1 MSAAKSPM
9 PQKYATLLLFAAML
23 SIACKERAKT
33 KYDEFP
39 GKPSAP
45 SAGAETGGAAADK
58 FSVAVK
64 DGLNLRDKPATTGK
78 LLITIP
84 YRTEVTVIKH
94 EGDEITIQGR
104 KGRWAQIQYQNKT
117 GYAFSGFLS
126 PVASSKD
133 SVTGEY
139 TGGGCEHMGSGFM
152 QSLKLNGDGSFS
164 YDTASDFMGH
174 AECDN
179 GGSETSVKGTYT
191 QSEGSVTLKAA
202 TEESTKTYAE
212 APGCPKQAPKTTKE
226 KVTYSFTMKLSKC
239 PDGRYALRFPEDRGA
254 GELAK

>member
-1 MSAAKSPM
+1 MLGKFVIPVLM
-9 PQKYATLLLFAAML
+9 VLLFGN
-23 SIACKERAKT
+23 ACKERAKT

-39 GKPSAP
+39 GKPS
-45 SAGAETGGAAADK
+45 SQAETSGGNAAASDK
-58 FSVAVK
+58 FTVAVK

-78 LLITIP
+78 LLVTIP
-84 YRTEVTVIKH
+84 YRTEVSVLKY
-94 EGDEITIQGR
+94 EGADVTIQGR
-104 KGRWAQIQYQNKT
+104 KGRWAQIEYQNKT

-126 PVASSKD
+126 AVASSKD

-139 TGGGCEHMGSGFM
+139 TGGGCEHAGSGFM
-152 QSLKLNGDGSFS
+152 QSLKLNSDGSFS
-164 YDTASDFMGH
+164 YDTGSDFMGQS
-174 AECDN
+174 ECDQ

-191 QSEGSVTLKAA
+191 QGEGSVTLKAV

-212 APGCPKQAPKTTKE
+212 APGCPKQAPKITKE
-226 KVTYSFTMKLSKC
+226 KANYSFAMKVFKC

>member
-1 MSAAKSPM
+1 MLRKSIP
-9 PQKYATLLLFAAML
+9 AILFLLALA
-23 SIACKERAKT
+23 SACKERAKT

-39 GKPSAP
+39 GKPST
-45 SAGAETGGAAADK
+45 AGETTGPAAATSDK

-78 LLITIP
+78 LIVTIP
-84 YRTEVTVIKH
+84 YRTEVSVLKY
-94 EGDEITIQGR
+94 EGDEVTIQGR

-133 SVTGEY
+133 SLNGEY

-164 YDTASDFMGH
+164 YDTGSDFMGH

-191 QSEGSVTLKAA
+191 QSDNSVTLKAV

-212 APGCPKQAPKTTKE
+212 APGCPKQAPKITKE
-226 KVTYSFTMKLSKC
+226 KANYSFVMKIFKC
-239 PDGRYALRFPEDRGA
+239 ADGRYALRFPEDRGA

>member
-1 MSAAKSPM
+1 M
-9 PQKYATLLLFAAML
+9 PQKYATLVLFAAML

-39 GKPSAP
+39 GKPSTP
-45 SAGAETGGAAADK
+45 SAGGETSAAAADK

-78 LLITIP
+78 LLVTIP
-84 YRTEVTVIKH
+84 YRTELTVIKH
-94 EGDEITIQGR
+94 EGEEVTIQGR

-126 PVASSKD
+126 PVAASKD

-139 TGGGCEHMGSGFM
+139 TGGGCEHAGSGFM
-152 QSLKLNGDGSFS
+152 QSLKLNADGSFS
-164 YDTASDFMGH
+164 YDTGSDVMGQG
-174 AECDN
+174 ECDA
-179 GGSETSVKGTYT
+179 GGNETSVRGSYSQT
-191 QSEGSVTLKAA
+191 EGSVTLKAA
-202 TEESTKTYAE
+202 TEESRMTYANP
-212 APGCPKQAPKTTKE
+212 PGCAKQEPKITKE
-226 KVTYSFTMKLSKC
+226 KVTYSFAMKVFKC
-239 PDGRYALRFPEDRGA
+239 SDGRYALRFPEDRGA